1 MHCISSGILNF
12 ATRYE
17 VQSGPLPHPPF
28 SIPGVTRCDLSRI
41 ADWAHLSWKWGKTY
55 DLPQSPKGLPGTQRE
70 ERFGKV
76 ELIVQSR
83 VCLWCTE
90 TLLLKQCV
98 GGKYNVTFLFLG
110 KAARFTPETD
120 ICQSDMK
127 CIFVRSMS
135 SLRDFFIAFHHY
147 YTYIY
152 CVQYWTS
159 VFTDPL
165 FTGLNLQKLHFCI
178 PWMMSPPSVGHLY
191 MHCFA
196 ENADIG
202 FLCHLKVIRV
212 SQNRFLFLDKTV
224 WWNIFSILVVIT
236 ERRETSEQ
244 QKRLNS

>member
-12 ATRYE
+12 DTCYE
-17 VQSGPLPHPPF
+17 VQSGPLLHPPF
-28 SIPGVTRCDLSRI
+28 SIPSVTRCDLSRI

-70 ERFGKV
+70 ERFGNV

-98 GGKYNVTFLFLG
+98 GGKYNVMFLFLG

-120 ICQSDMK
+120 IYQSDMK

-135 SLRDFFIAFHHY
+135 SLRDFFTAFHHY

-165 FTGLNLQKLHFCI
+165 FTGLNLQKHHYSNFPQLFFKLTLMYPNRVLPESCFCI

-212 SQNRFLFLDKTV
+212 SQNRFYF
-224 WWNIFSILVVIT
+224 
-236 ERRETSEQ
+236 
-244 QKRLNS
+244 